1 MSNIH
6 WYPGH
11 MKRAM
16 RELLAKLKLVDF
28 VIELRD
34 ARALISSANDDF
46 LKVHALQIKRIVV
59 ITKADLANED
69 ETKKWEEYYKQERE
83 NYLILNLLKEHDIQ
97 KLIKEINKLHYN
109 KVKSDVKKGMLP
121 QPIRLMIIGMPNVGK
136 STLINK
142 LSKKKSAQT
151 EKRPGKTKA
160 QQWIKVNQQFEL
172 LDTPGIL
179 PTKYDMK
186 QQAIN
191 LALLGMIKEQI
202 LPKENLA
209 LEIIAYFRENEATRF
224 LQFYKVGE
232 TIFEK
237 TNEEILHHLAS
248 LGSLQKGG
256 LINLDRLSTQLLS
269 HFRQGKFGPVTLEK
283 VSL

>member
-34 ARALISSANDDF
+34 ARALVSSSNDDF
-46 LKVHALQIKRIVV
+46 LKVSDLQTKRIVV
-59 ITKADLANED
+59 ITKADLANEH
-69 ETKKWEEYYKQERE
+69 ETKKWEHFFQSAKE
-83 NYLILNLLKEHDIQ
+83 NYLILNLLKEEDIQ
-97 KLIKEINKLHYN
+97 KLIKQINNLHHN
-109 KVKSDVKKGMLP
+109 KTKSDVKKGMLP

-142 LSKKKSAQT
+142 LSKRKSAAT

-179 PTKYDMK
+179 PTKYDDQ

-191 LALLGMIKEQI
+191 LALLGMIKEQV
-202 LPKENLA
+202 LPKESLA
-209 LEIIAYFRENEATRF
+209 LEIISYFRENDATTF
-224 LQFYKVGE
+224 LQFYKVDE
-232 TIFEK
+232 NVFEK
-237 TNEEILHHLAS
+237 TDEEILHHLAS
-248 LGSLQKGG
+248 LSSLKKGG
-256 LINLDRLSTQLLS
+256 QVDLDRLSTQLLS
-269 HFRQGKFGPVTLEK
+269 HFRQGKFGAITLEK
-283 VSL
+283 ARL